1 MDINDAWPSALRLV
15 WLTGGLVAVSEP
27 QDREVRIMTYVNGR
41 TIAAFQ
47 LKTYGSLFGALRL
60 LGFLIIGSTF
70 VTDPEQ
76 TQGLRAPEFRAN
88 GTGGWPVWNALQSWG
103 QIASAAARKDEMRL
117 MDVASRIATGLEY
130 SEMRL
135 YDLAMSYS
143 AQLHS
148 HLKSDEPK
156 PYQAFKDTMSPSV
169 YKDIHALFWEMAV
182 LRDAIAEFIAVFGL
196 KRDDATTLS
205 GVLRSLKRVSSADG
219 LAIEILT
226 ICDGEDPSGWLG
238 RFGAYRD
245 CFTHSA
251 PLEQVRGTAFAV
263 QDLLILKDGALV
275 PQIYFPLPKNP
286 AALMRDR
293 ARGTL
298 FKTLKEMAHARAG
311 QHDRSQ
317 EPDAL
322 EYLHRC
328 LCQLTELSLRLV
340 ARSPI
345 APQPIVITRADIIG
359 QVKITGR

>member
-1 MDINDAWPSALRLV
+1 MDSNGEWPSALRLV

-27 QDREVRIMTYVNGR
+27 QEREVRIMTYVNGR
-41 TIAAFQ
+41 TIVAFR
-47 LKTYGSLFGALRL
+47 LKTYGALFGALRS
-60 LGFLIIGSTF
+60 LGFPIIGSTF
-70 VTDPEQ
+70 VTDTAQIE
-76 TQGLRAPEFRAN
+76 GHRAQEFRAN
-88 GTGGWPVWNALQSWG
+88 GAGGWPVWNALQSWG

-117 MDVASRIATGLEY
+117 MDVAARIATGLEY
-130 SEMRL
+130 SELRL

-148 HLKSDEPK
+148 HLKNEEPK
-156 PYQAFKDTMSPSV
+156 TYQAFKDTMSPSV

-182 LRDAIAEFIAVFGL
+182 LRDSLAEFIAVFCL

-205 GVLRSLKRVSSADG
+205 GLLRSLKKVSSSDG
-219 LAIEILT
+219 LAREILT
-226 ICDGEDPSGWLG
+226 ICDGEKSTGWLG
-238 RFGAYRD
+238 RFGSYRD

-263 QDLLILKDGALV
+263 QDLKILKDGALV
-275 PQIYFPLPKNP
+275 PQIYFPLPKDP

-293 ARGTL
+293 AKGTL
-298 FKTLKEMAHARAG
+298 FKTLKEMAEARAG

-322 EYLHRC
+322 EYLHRS
-328 LCQLTELSLRLV
+328 LCQLTELSARLV

-359 QVKITGR
+359 DVKVTYR